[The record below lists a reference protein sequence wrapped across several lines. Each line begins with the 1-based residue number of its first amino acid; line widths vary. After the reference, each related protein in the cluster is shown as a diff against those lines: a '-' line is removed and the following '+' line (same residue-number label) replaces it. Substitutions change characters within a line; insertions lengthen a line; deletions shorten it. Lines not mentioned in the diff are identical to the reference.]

1 MSYQSF
7 TKKNPPEQSKEDN
20 GFQKRQQV
28 KATGFIKNSFGFK
41 GGHTVESNSADNQIG
56 YVLLNGE
63 RKTCL
68 FCQQLTFRFYRK
80 FDGEQFAYYFNTA
93 CQNYSLF
100 YVIDIC
106 KLIEIQ
112 KQF

>member
-1 MSYQSF
+1 MVFKNLEHISGSSHELLEFHQ
-7 TKKNPPEQSKEDN
+7 KKTPEQSKEDN

-68 FCQQLTFRFYRK
+68 FC
-80 FDGEQFAYYFNTA
+80 
-93 CQNYSLF
+93 
-100 YVIDIC
+100 
-106 KLIEIQ
+106 
-112 KQF
+112 